1 MSIALWRSLE
11 RRSEETG
18 RSAKKHATESLGR
31 QSPFLNNETP
41 RKINKETLRNGMAL
55 KLLQIGVKMKH
66 ATVCICSNVRFA
78 LETLQRFTETDL
90 EILNKAQN

>member
-55 KLLQIGVKMKH
+55 KLGTRRIDGRGSK
-66 ATVCICSNVRFA
+66 
-78 LETLQRFTETDL
+78 
-90 EILNKAQN
+90 